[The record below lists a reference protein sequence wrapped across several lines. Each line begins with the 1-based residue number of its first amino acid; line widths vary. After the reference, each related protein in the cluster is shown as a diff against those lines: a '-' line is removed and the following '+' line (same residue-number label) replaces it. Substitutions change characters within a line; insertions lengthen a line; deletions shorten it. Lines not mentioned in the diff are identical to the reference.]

1 MTEHGTAVFLSYA
14 SQDAEAAHH
23 LCNSLRAAGIEVWFD
38 QSELRGGDAW
48 DASIRRQIKSC
59 ALFIPVISKN
69 THARGEGYFRLEWK
83 LAVDRSHLM
92 ASDLPFLL
100 PVVIDDTPDEE
111 DRVPDRFREIQWTRL
126 PAGANTDAFVGH
138 VCRLLAPDV
147 TTATVPSARSS
158 AQSTPSMGAA
168 SARSMPSLAR
178 SLVPWVVGA
187 FVILAIGYL
196 VADKFWR
203 SRGSPVERAVTEV
216 APTVAVFN
224 PPAHSI
230 AVLPFVNMSGDTTQ
244 DYFSDGVSEEILNSL
259 SRLSALQVAART
271 SSFSFKGQSVDITNI
286 AHKLNVGAILEG
298 SVRRTSNT
306 VRITVQLINAVSG
319 FHMWSQTY
327 DRKLTDILKVQA
339 DVAAAVA
346 QQLNIRLTSAETETL
361 ELGDTQN
368 SAAYEAYLRGAQLLA
383 SWDTGEADL
392 RAAQVALDQAIA
404 LDPQYALAYAKK
416 ANVLTDIAVF
426 IAKPDEISDVR
437 EQALRAAKRAVELA
451 PELGEAHVAL
461 AVVLAYG
468 WLDFASALPEFEL
481 AMTLSPGSASVQRRY
496 AGFAG
501 DLGHFQS
508 AIIAGRRAVALDP
521 QNVDTHV
528 TLGKVL
534 TFAHRYDEALLAYR
548 AAALVS
554 PDSVYVKEA
563 TSWTLLASGRFEQA
577 RQICESIPPGTPS
590 IDRVHCLIL
599 AYHGLGRQQD
609 AERALQRY
617 EALQKD
623 DPSIDL
629 AGVYAQLG
637 NKEAALRT
645 LERMERLRGSG
656 LQALRVSWELDP
668 IRNEPQFKAIEARM
682 NFPP

>member
-1 MTEHGTAVFLSYA
+1 MTACAKAAFLSYA
-14 SQDAEAAHH
+14 SQDAEAAQH
-23 LCNSLRAAGIEVWFD
+23 LCNILRAAGIEVWFD

-48 DASIRRQIKSC
+48 DASIRGQIKSC

-111 DRVPDRFREIQWTRL
+111 DRVPDRFREVQWIRL
-126 PAGANTDAFVGH
+126 PAGANTDAFVNR
-138 VCRLLAPDV
+138 VRRLLAPDV
-147 TTATVPSARSS
+147 TIANAPSARSS
-158 AQSTPSMGAA
+158 PLSTPAMGAA
-168 SARSMPSLAR
+168 SARSMPPLPR
-178 SLVPWVVGA
+178 SFGPWLVGA
-187 FVILAIGYL
+187 VVILAIGYL
-196 VADKFWR
+196 VADRLWISRR
-203 SRGSPVERAVTEV
+203 SAVERPAIAA

-224 PPAHSI
+224 PPPHSV
-230 AVLPFVNMSGDTTQ
+230 AVLPFVNMSGDAVQ
-244 DYFSDGVSEEILNSL
+244 DYFSDGISEEILNSL
-259 SRLSALQVAART
+259 SRLNALQVAART
-271 SSFSFKGQSVDITNI
+271 SSFSFKGQSTDITNI

-298 SVRRTSNT
+298 SVRRTNNT

-339 DVAAAVA
+339 DVASAVA
-346 QQLNIRLTSAETETL
+346 EQLNIRLTSTETETL
-361 ELGDTQN
+361 ERGGTQN

-383 SWDTGEADL
+383 GWDIGEADL
-392 RAAQVALDQAIA
+392 RAARVALGQAIA
-404 LDPQYALAYAKK
+404 LDPKYALAYAKQ
-416 ANVLTDIAVF
+416 ADVLTDISVF
-426 IAKPDEISDVR
+426 IAKADEITEVR

-451 PELGEAHVAL
+451 PELGETHVAL

-468 WLDFASALPEFEL
+468 SLDFAAALPEFEL
-481 AMTLSPGSASVQRRY
+481 AMTLSPGNASVQRRC

-508 AIIAGRRAVALDP
+508 AIIAARRAVALDP
-521 QNVDTHV
+521 QNVNTHV

-534 TFAHRYDEALLAYR
+534 TFARRYDEALPAYR
-548 AAALVS
+548 AAAMVN
-554 PDSVYVKEA
+554 PNSVYVKDA
-563 TSWTLLASGRFEQA
+563 TSWTLLASGQFEQA
-577 RQICESIPPGTPS
+577 RQICESIPADTTS
-590 IDRVHCLIL
+590 DLVSCLVL

-617 EALQKD
+617 EALQKN

-637 NKEAALRT
+637 NKAAALRT

-656 LQALRVSWELDP
+656 LQALRVTWELDP
-668 IRNEPQFKAIEARM
+668 VRNEPQYKAIEARM